1 MTNYALWEVIL
12 NGDSPPPTRSVEGV
26 ETPYPPTTIEEKL
39 ARKNELK
46 PRGTLLMTLPN
57 EHQLKFNSYKT
68 FKSLMEA
75 IKKRFRVNT
84 THGNSATSSKT
95 NASNL
100 PNVDSLSDAVIYSFF
115 ASQSNSPQLDNED
128 LKQIDP
134 DDLEKYKASKH
145 QDNKNKK
152 ARRRTVPVE
161 GTTSNDLVTQCDGLG
176 YYWSDQAEDEP
187 TNFALMAY
195 TSLSSSSSSNLDTV
209 VSTCFKARLK
219 SYETLKE
226 HYDNL
231 TKDFNKS
238 QFNLGNYIPPKPD
251 LVFADEHVVS
261 ESVTSLLDI
270 AKSEVK
276 TSETKLMNV
285 SALIIE
291 DWVSDSEDED
301 EIETE
306 KSVKQEESN
315 RQTKYPRKTSQS
327 PRDIDGGFVAFGGS
341 PKGGKITGKGKIGT
355 GKLDFEDVYF
365 VKELKFNLFSVSQM
379 CDKKNSVLFTET
391 ECLVLSPDFK
401 LLDENQVLPK
411 VPRQN
416 NMCSFDLKNVAPLG
430 GLTCLSAKDTIDESN
445 LWHTRVGHL
454 NFKTMN
460 KLVRETLLELY
471 QMKGIKREFS
481 VARTPQQNKV
491 AKRKNRTLIENRVLV
506 TKPHNEIPYELLI
519 GRSSNIDF
527 MKPFGCLVTILN
539 TLDQLGKFEGKL
551 MRGSWLDTHIQSSDD
566 KDADEVLGKGDEG
579 ISKGSKTDDQERP
592 NSSTQDVNTTGPSIN
607 TASINISTVSLNI
620 NIVGFND
627 LSIPTLEETGIFD
640 DVYNDREVGAEAD
653 TNNLELL
660 TVFNPSWIEA
670 MQQEL
675 LQFKVQKLWTM
686 VDLPNRKRAIRTKWV
701 FRNKKDK
708 RGIVVGN
715 KARLVAQGYTQEE
728 GIDYDE
734 TANTPMEPNKALI
747 KDVEAE
753 DIDVHLYRSMI
764 GSLMYL
770 TTSRPDI
777 IFVVCACARF
787 QVTPKTLHLYAV
799 KRIFKYLKGQSKLG
813 LWYPIDS
820 PFDLEAFSN
829 SDYAIAS
836 LDRKSTTGG
845 CQFVGKRLISWQ
857 HKKQTIVANSTTK
870 AEYVA
875 AASCYGQLLWIQN
888 QMLDYGLNFMNTK
901 IYIDNESTI
910 CILKNPMFYYK
921 TKHIEIRHHFIKD
934 SYKKKLIQ
942 TSAKVKIIN
951 EDVRLQALVDG
962 KKVIINEA
970 FIRRGLRLDDVEGT
984 ACLPNAAMFEE
995 LARIGAKT
1003 TA

>member
-238 QFNLGNYIPPKPD
+238 QFNL
-251 LVFADEHVVS
+251 
-261 ESVTSLLDI
+261 
-270 AKSEVK
+270 
-276 TSETKLMNV
+276 
-285 SALIIE
+285 
-291 DWVSDSEDED
+291 
-301 EIETE
+301 
-306 KSVKQEESN
+306 
-315 RQTKYPRKTSQS
+315 
-327 PRDIDGGFVAFGGS
+327 DIDGGFVAFGGS

-460 KLVRETLLELY
+460 KLVRETLLEGNLVRGLPSKNFKMTMHVLPVRKESSTKPPLY

-715 KARLVAQGYTQEE
+715 KARLVAQ
-728 GIDYDE
+728 
-734 TANTPMEPNKALI
+734 ANTPMEPNKALI

-995 LARIGAKT
+995 LARIG
-1003 TA
+1003 